1 MKKAAAKAEAARV
14 SKEYAKRKVAQKA
27 KTPAQTE
34 ALDINQLRKTF
45 ANQQALSLSN
55 AARKAKEEEER
66 KRKNK

>member
-1 MKKAAAKAEAARV
+1 MKAEAERV
-14 SKEYAKRKVAQKA
+14 SKEYAKRKAAQKSNTSSQT
-27 KTPAQTE
+27 KTV
-34 ALDINQLRKTF
+34 DVNQLRKAY